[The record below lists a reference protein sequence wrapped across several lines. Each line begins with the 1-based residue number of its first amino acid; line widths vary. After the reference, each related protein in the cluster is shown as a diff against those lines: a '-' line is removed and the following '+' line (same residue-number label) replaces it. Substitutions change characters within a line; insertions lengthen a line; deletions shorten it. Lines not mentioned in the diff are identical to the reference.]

1 MWFSGGIVANLGHET
16 LILTLQI
23 KDTVQGT
30 ASVVVAHDFFGLEL
44 KTLRSGIMGP

>member
-1 MWFSGGIVANLGHET
+1 LRFSGGIVANLGHET

-30 ASVVVAHDFFGLEL
+30 ASVAVAHDFFGLEL
-44 KTLRSGIMGP
+44 KTLRSRIMGP